1 MSEMVHLHESLISER
16 VPGLEMPSRA
26 SHVQMEVEEE
36 TLESFKSQVRA
47 LQLELE
53 QTKAENSR
61 LKSDV
66 SVLQLDLKDS
76 RTKEKALNGRV
87 KNLID
92 EGSQYKTLNKEYQ
105 AEIQELRAAVYDLQ
119 RGAEQAQAHS
129 SKVPDRELF
138 QWAMQTRDK
147 DFFEAVQDLQEHAN
161 SLNMQNKYI
170 TEQMT
175 TLEAA
180 MNEKVHVLQVNQA
193 KSHERIHSLTDEVA
207 RLESLTEQ
215 KQAEIERLNVALRGL
230 WNKEAS
236 LNEQVSDLTA
246 KGEQLEGVN
255 QEKQAE
261 IEQLNG
267 RVKNLIAEGS
277 QYKSLNKEYQ
287 AEIEELRAA
296 VYDLQC
302 GAEQAQAHSSKV
314 PELELF
320 QWAMQTQGKDFFEA
334 VQHLQEHA
342 NSLNMQNKYITEQM
356 TTLEAAMNEKVHVLQ
371 VNQAKSHERIHSLTD
386 EVARL
391 ESLTEQKQ
399 AEIERLNVA
408 LRGLWNKEASLN
420 EQVSDL
426 TAKGEQLEGVN
437 EEKQAEIEQ
446 LTATAHHFKEN
457 EDFLRQQH
465 DSLADELSQ
474 HESLMK
480 SQNEKNKNLQMALHE
495 LQHFLNEAEQQICGQ
510 DELIKKQERQIEY
523 NQQLVEELY
532 TERADM
538 KQTVRELKH
547 ELEKRQEEE
556 VLAGVESIDQEF
568 KLLAENMEKPGQS
581 ETPRDD
587 EVLESPAAEP
597 QAAEGQTSSWWRYCA
612 KGLLKVGLSVGT
624 CAASTLISNVILEN
638 LNMYNVNPMH
648 PFCNL
653 EPGVLRPF

>member
-1 MSEMVHLHESLISER
+1 MITDKDHFSSSWDLLSNILFTTGESVKMSQNTSAAPRHSLSPEESRRLSVSEMVHLHESLISER

-92 EGSQYKTLNKEYQ
+92 EGSQYKSLNKEYQ

-129 SKVPDRELF
+129 SKVPELELF

-180 MNEKVHVLQVNQA
+180 MNEKVHVLQANET
-193 KSHERIHSLTDEVA
+193 KSHEWI
-207 RLESLTEQ
+207 Q
-215 KQAEIERLNVALRGL
+215 
-230 WNKEAS
+230 
-236 LNEQVSDLTA
+236 
-246 KGEQLEGVN
+246 
-255 QEKQAE
+255 
-261 IEQLNG
+261 
-267 RVKNLIAEGS
+267 
-277 QYKSLNKEYQ
+277 
-287 AEIEELRAA
+287 
-296 VYDLQC
+296 
-302 GAEQAQAHSSKV
+302 
-314 PELELF
+314 
-320 QWAMQTQGKDFFEA
+320 
-334 VQHLQEHA
+334 
-342 NSLNMQNKYITEQM
+342 
-356 TTLEAAMNEKVHVLQ
+356 
-371 VNQAKSHERIHSLTD
+371 SLTD

-474 HESLMK
+474 HVSLMK

-495 LQHFLNEAEQQICGQ
+495 LQHLLNEAEQQICGQ